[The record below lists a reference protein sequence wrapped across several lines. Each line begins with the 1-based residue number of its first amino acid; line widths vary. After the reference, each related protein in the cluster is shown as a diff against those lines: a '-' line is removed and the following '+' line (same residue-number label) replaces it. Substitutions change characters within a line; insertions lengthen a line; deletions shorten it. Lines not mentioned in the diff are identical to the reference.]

1 MPEYRRNR
9 VPGGTYFFTV
19 NLEDRRTGLLVARL
33 DLLRD
38 AVRLIRAK
46 SPFRIEA
53 WVVLPDH
60 MHWLWT
66 LPDGDDDFPDRWR
79 AIKIAF
85 SKALPAGEYRSATRT
100 ARGERGLWQR
110 RYWEHTIR
118 DDRDFAAHLDYIHF
132 NPVKHGLVAHPAD
145 WPHSSFHRYVA
156 KGFYPASWAGSGR
169 EPAEAGERG

>member
-1 MPEYRRNR
+1 MAECASLFHPTLLSLFEHAEAMPNYCRHR

-19 NLEDRRTGLLVARL
+19 NLEDRRSGLLVKRL
-33 DLLRD
+33 GLLRD
-38 AVRLIRAK
+38 AVQLVRAK

-66 LPDGDDDFPDRWR
+66 LPDGDDDFPGRWR

-85 SKALPAGEYRSATRT
+85 SKALPAEEYQSAAPT
-100 ARGERGLWQR
+100 ARGERGVWQQ

-118 DDRDFAAHLDYIHF
+118 DDPDFAAHLDYIHF
-132 NPVKHGLVAHPAD
+132 NPVKHGLVPRPAD
-145 WPHSSFHRYVA
+145 WPHSSFHR
-156 KGFYPASWAGSGR
+156 
-169 EPAEAGERG
+169 